1 MRFLLAFLS
10 CFFLIIFSCEAYANF
25 SGSWAI
31 DLKASTSPESLLKRL
46 QIPFVQR
53 RLAASIKI
61 EAVYKQSPEQLVI
74 RASGPGFSR
83 TEQIQINGPPEA
95 RTEKIIGSYT
105 IQTRW
110 SAAGSQLITT
120 YNFRTKD
127 GKNAVL
133 IVNRSLADAGATL
146 VLNGTMQVEG
156 EPQKWV
162 VRRVWRKVA
171 N

>member
-1 MRFLLAFLS
+1 MRFLVPFS
-10 CFFLIIFSCEAYANF
+10 CVFLIVCSCEASTNF

-31 DLKASTSPESLLKRL
+31 DLKASTSPDLLLKRL

-53 RLAASIKI
+53 RFAASMKI
-61 EAVYKQSPEQLVI
+61 EAVYKQSPDQLVI
-74 RASGPGFSR
+74 RARGSGFSR

-95 RTEKIIGSYT
+95 RTEKITGPYT

-127 GKNAVL
+127 GKNATL
-133 IVNRSLADAGATL
+133 TISRSLADGGATL

-162 VRRVWRKVA
+162 VRRVWRKEV

>member
-1 MRFLLAFLS
+1 MRFLAPFFCL
-10 CFFLIIFSCEAYANF
+10 FLIVCSCEASANF

-31 DLKASTSPESLLKRL
+31 DLKASTSPDSLLKRL

-53 RLAASIKI
+53 RLAASMKV
-61 EAVYKQSPEQLVI
+61 EAVYKQSPDQLVI
-74 RASGPGFSR
+74 RARGSGFSR

-95 RTEKIIGSYT
+95 RTEKITGPYT

-110 SAAGSQLITT
+110 SAAGTQLITT

-127 GKNAVL
+127 GKNANL
-133 IVNRSLADAGATL
+133 IINRSLADAGATL
-146 VLNGTMQVEG
+146 VLNGTMHVEG

-162 VRRVWRKVA
+162 VRRVWRKEV

>member
-1 MRFLLAFLS
+1 MRFLLASLS
-10 CFFLIIFSCEAYANF
+10 CLFLVICSCEASTDF

-31 DLKASTSPESLLKRL
+31 DLKASTSPDSLLKRL
-46 QIPFVQR
+46 QVPFVQR

-61 EAVYKQSPEQLVI
+61 EAVYRQSPEQLVI
-74 RASGPGFSR
+74 RARGPGFSR

-95 RTEKIIGSYT
+95 RTEEMTGSYT

-133 IVNRSLADAGATL
+133 IINRSLADAGATL